1 MVTAD
6 AFRKT
11 EDPVNCRERII
22 PRLYEKGE
30 IILSYIISA
39 CTSADMTKEMFEKLD
54 IRYIGFHF
62 VVNGKSY
69 TDDLYTSMSAKEFYD
84 YTREGAD
91 TATSQISVGE
101 YVDYF
106 REILLEHK
114 DILHVC
120 LSSGISSTVQSA
132 NTAATM
138 LRAEF
143 PNRKIHIV
151 DSLCASS
158 GSGLFLTLLAQKRD
172 EGMDIDE
179 LYQWALDHQQL
190 VQHWFCST
198 DLTYYIKGGRVSKV
212 SGVLG
217 GIFEICPLLCVSPE
231 GKLKTIAKIRTKKK
245 VLTALVDKMEQ
256 HAENGRYYNGLCYI
270 SHSDCLEDAES
281 VREQVLARFK
291 YVKDVPI
298 FYIGT
303 TIGCHTGTGTV
314 ALYFTSTDEREDA
327 R

>member
-1 MVTAD
+1 M
-6 AFRKT
+6 
-11 EDPVNCRERII
+11 
-22 PRLYEKGE
+22 
-30 IILSYIISA
+30 SYVLSA
-39 CTSADMTKEMFEKLD
+39 CSTIDLTPEMRDKLGL
-54 IRYIGFHF
+54 RCIGFHYM
-62 VVNGKSY
+62 VNGQPY
-69 TDDLYTSMSAKEFYD
+69 TDDLYTTMSAKEFYGYIRD
-84 YTREGAD
+84 GAD
-91 TATSQISVGE
+91 TSTSQVSVGE

-106 REILLEHK
+106 REILLEHN

-120 LSSGISSTVQSA
+120 LSSGISNTVQSA
-132 NTAATM
+132 NAAATM

-158 GSGLFLTLLAQKRD
+158 GSGLFMTLLAQMRD
-172 EGMDIDE
+172 EGLTVDE
-179 LYQWALDHQQL
+179 LYQWALDHQQS

-198 DLTYYIKGGRVSKV
+198 DLTYYIKGGRVSKI

-231 GKLKTIAKIRTKKK
+231 GKLKPIAKIRTKKK

-256 HAENGRYYNGLCYI
+256 HALFGKYYDGLCYI
-270 SHSDCLEDAES
+270 SHSDCIEDAQS
-281 VREQVLARFK
+281 VRDQILARFK
-291 YVKDVPI
+291 NVKEVPI
-298 FYIGT
+298 FDIGT

-314 ALYFTSTDEREDA
+314 ALYFVGGDEREDS